1 MIVIA
6 VSLEYKHNS
15 VTVSVNDVVPVW
27 TVWAYTV
34 PVMVI
39 VYVLISELELVYH
52 ATVIDD
58 ELKLINEVPLEG
70 ETAIV

>member
-1 MIVIA
+1 M
-6 VSLEYKHNS
+6 
-15 VTVSVNDVVPVW
+15 
-27 TVWAYTV
+27 

-39 VYVLISELELVYH
+39 VYVLASELELVYH
-52 ATVIDD
+52 PTVIVD